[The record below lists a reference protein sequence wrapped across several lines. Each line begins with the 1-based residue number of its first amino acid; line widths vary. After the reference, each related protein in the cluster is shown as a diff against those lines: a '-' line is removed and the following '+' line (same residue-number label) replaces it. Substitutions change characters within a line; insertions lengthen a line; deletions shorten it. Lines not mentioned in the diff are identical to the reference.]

1 MFLVPFRAVSSHLRP
16 MSRLLLAG
24 VAMLALG
31 ACATSSTDP
40 MTTASIGGAVATP
53 AGKQGEALMKLGA
66 IYKKN
71 PRDKAAIIYYSSAL
85 RANGQAEQA
94 VAVLEDGVI
103 AHPNDVDVLINFAKA
118 LTAAGRFEQALTI
131 IERAIDPTAP
141 NWNALLVKGAILDQQ
156 GRNAEA
162 RKTYQTALRIA
173 PQQASLRANLGLS
186 YMMTNELEQAEV
198 ELRKAV
204 QLPGASSQVRQN
216 LALVVGLQG
225 RFDESR
231 KLFAAELPPDQV
243 EANMAYIR
251 SMLTQQ
257 NRWDLVKAEG

>member
-1 MFLVPFRAVSSHLRP
+1 

-24 VAMLALG
+24 VALLALA

-40 MTTASIGGAVATP
+40 MTTASIGSAVAMP
-53 AGKQGEALMKLGA
+53 AGKQGEALGKLA
-66 IYKKN
+66 ALYKKN

-94 VAVLEDGVI
+94 VAVLEGGVT
-103 AHPNDVDVLINFAKA
+103 AHPKDVDILINFAKA
-118 LTAAGRFEQALTI
+118 LSAAGRFEQALTI
-131 IERAIDPTAP
+131 IERAIDPATP
-141 NWNALLVKGAILDQQ
+141 SWNALLVKGAILDQQ
-156 GRNAEA
+156 GRNSDA
-162 RKTYQTALRIA
+162 RQAYGTALKIA
-173 PQQASLRANLGLS
+173 PQQASLHANLGLS
-186 YMMTNELEQAEV
+186 YMMTNELDKAEA
-198 ELRKAV
+198 ELRMAAK
-204 QLPGASSQVRQN
+204 LPTANSQVRQN

-231 KLFAAELPPDQV
+231 KLFAAELPADQV

-257 NRWDLVKAEG
+257 NRWDLVKGEG